1 VFPLNEIDEAYKLAD
16 QGMSGKVAI
25 LYDEELQR
33 MEEILWED

>member
-1 VFPLNEIDEAYKLAD
+1 MFPLNKVDEAYRLVD

-33 MEEILWED
+33 MEETS